1 MIISQDQYSVLFQNA
16 REVYIRIHLL
26 NSNNK
31 KVDSIEGVTTGGNIS
46 LDGTSSVRRTCNVSL
61 IIKDTTFLIGND
73 RKIWL
78 DKRVWIEIGLKDLFQ
93 DKIIWFDMGKYII
106 NQPSVSY
113 NSTENTLSFSGI
125 DLMCLF
131 NGSRNGTLVNKIII
145 DENTPIHEA
154 IKMTVKTLGKYPNV
168 LIESSDRVI
177 PYKIE
182 KQAGDSVDSL
192 IQEIAQLYM
201 DMEYFIDLNGN
212 FVFQRIRNKENDV
225 IKFDF
230 TQMPQ
235 DLVLGYNVN
244 YDFEN
249 VKNSILTMGKLLDDG
264 IQIMYTSQNT
274 NPNSPFNINSS
285 IGLIQGSFIDEKI
298 FTIEQAKARS
308 DYELFKNS
316 NLKETV
322 NISTVPIYNIGMNEL
337 AYINKPELELEGKF
351 LVIGAN
357 IPLNIDGDMSIE
369 LIKQYY

>member
-145 DENTPIHEA
+145 DEN
-154 IKMTVKTLGKYPNV
+154 GKDVPN
-168 LIESSDRVI
+168 
-177 PYKIE
+177 PYEKVEMKI
-182 KQAGDSVDSL
+182 GDV
-192 IQEIAQLYM
+192 E
-201 DMEYFIDLNGN
+201 
-212 FVFQRIRNKENDV
+212 
-225 IKFDF
+225 IKFWKKD
-230 TQMPQ
+230 
-235 DLVLGYNVN
+235 
-244 YDFEN
+244 
-249 VKNSILTMGKLLDDG
+249 
-264 IQIMYTSQNT
+264 SQ
-274 NPNSPFNINSS
+274 
-285 IGLIQGSFIDEKI
+285 
-298 FTIEQAKARS
+298 
-308 DYELFKNS
+308 
-316 NLKETV
+316 
-322 NISTVPIYNIGMNEL
+322 
-337 AYINKPELELEGKF
+337 
-351 LVIGAN
+351 
-357 IPLNIDGDMSIE
+357 
-369 LIKQYY
+369 

>member
-322 NISTVPIYNIGMNEL
+322 NISTVPIYSIGMNEL